1 MASYGNDVQSY
12 RRFLDNFCQHLRS
25 KRRSTGGSNLAE
37 DEQDKKIQL
46 FYDHIVQCEVEGECL
61 EWIRQYL
68 DHYNCPSGLT
78 SYIARCACDE
88 MLKKDL
94 SHLYRIPTENN
105 KPQEIDARA
114 LLKEVIAQVHEV
126 CLLMQGSLPKFK
138 VPDCNYRVSVS
149 AIRNFRRKMEDRH
162 IVLPDLNSLFAL
174 KGYPSQSYYAVYD
187 GHSGVEAA
195 VYTMTHLHCNMVHN
209 PYFSSDAPCALKY
222 SYKLTDKHFLEKSK
236 REKLKSGSTGI
247 TALIRGSTI
256 YVSWLGDSQAVLV
269 RNSQVIDMTM
279 PHTPARQ
286 DEKKRIEDLGG
297 IVLLVSG
304 ISRVNGNISV
314 SRAIGD
320 ADQKPCISSD
330 ADVITYEMNGSE
342 DYLMLA
348 CDGAWDYLEKKKLPY
363 LVYNHVQKNNGQF
376 STVAESLIKSAREN
390 GSKDNISVIVVFFKE
405 ELSDPHSAFNHAVR
419 ENGENQKHDE
429 NPNDSPMWGSNCDAS
444 AASSSPQQQQ
454 RQQHQQCGNPTDSNG
469 CMTHE
474 SESKYDS
481 NTKVVVSRSQRES
494 TASSSDGKHEKT
506 FENSAD
512 LADSSQSSSLCS
524 SLMKF
529 SNQQPVCSCLK
540 SRGENNSLLRCRMSG
555 DVCLSTCSKSNP
567 RHSSSIYS
575 NGYVSLR
582 NPLSQWWDDVALWRN
597 IQLSYRCLAFAQKHN
612 LLSSFHLKLPDCLTS
627 LLKLPNLRNM
637 CSLCLMETLV
647 AGRGKTV
654 LTLGQHPSSLLLSEI
669 YPQPATAAATTTT
682 TPFDYHVLCRK
693 HHQTVGTSALSGD
706 AVKRL
711 LLKFS
716 PDAVV
721 AAAAVALQMQTAMSQ
736 MLPTPCCTSTNI
748 PRLSSIGPTL
758 LSIAS

>member
-1 MASYGNDVQSY
+1 
-12 RRFLDNFCQHLRS
+12 
-25 KRRSTGGSNLAE
+25 
-37 DEQDKKIQL
+37 
-46 FYDHIVQCEVEGECL
+46 
-61 EWIRQYL
+61 
-68 DHYNCPSGLT
+68 
-78 SYIARCACDE
+78 
-88 MLKKDL
+88 
-94 SHLYRIPTENN
+94 
-105 KPQEIDARA
+105 
-114 LLKEVIAQVHEV
+114 
-126 CLLMQGSLPKFK
+126 
-138 VPDCNYRVSVS
+138 
-149 AIRNFRRKMEDRH
+149 
-162 IVLPDLNSLFAL
+162 
-174 KGYPSQSYYAVYD
+174 
-187 GHSGVEAA
+187 
-195 VYTMTHLHCNMVHN
+195 MTHLHCNMVHN

-236 REKLKSGSTGI
+236 REKLKSGTTGI

-256 YVSWLGDSQAVLV
+256 HVSWLGDSQAVLV

-330 ADVITYEMNGSE
+330 ADVVTYEMNGSE

-348 CDGAWDYLEKKKLPY
+348 CDGAWDYLEKQKLPY

-429 NPNDSPMWGSNCDAS
+429 NPNDSPMWSSNQNSNSNCDAS

-454 RQQHQQCGNPTDSNG
+454 RQQHQQHGNPTDSNS

-474 SESKYDS
+474 LKSKYDS
-481 NTKVVVSRSQRES
+481 NSKVVVSHSQSES
-494 TASSSDGKHEKT
+494 TAGSSDGKHEKT
-506 FENSAD
+506 FENSAE
-512 LADSSQSSSLCS
+512 LADSSESSSLCS
-524 SLMKF
+524 SLMQF

-540 SRGENNSLLRCRMSG
+540 SHGGNNSLLRCRMSG
-555 DVCLSTCSKSNP
+555 EVCLGTCSKSNL

-582 NPLSQWWDDVALWRN
+582 NPLSRWWDDVALWRN

-612 LLSSFHLKLPDCLTS
+612 LLRSSFLSEENFHLKLPDCLTS
-627 LLKLPNLRNM
+627 LLKLPNLRNI

-647 AGRGKTV
+647 AGREKTV
-654 LTLGQHPSSLLLSEI
+654 LALGQHPSSLLLSEI
-669 YPQPATAAATTTT
+669 YPQPATAAATSTTTTTTT

-693 HHQTVGTSALSGD
+693 HHQTVGSSALSSD